1 MQPFLVINVLILC
14 SFFFFFFQLSIIEPI
29 KRDVLD
35 ARNAINM
42 GDFPGAIEFLGRAIE
57 VIFCI

>member
-1 MQPFLVINVLILC
+1 MYCTYLLL
-14 SFFFFFFQLSIIEPI
+14 FFQLSIIEPI
-29 KRDVLD
+29 KKDVLD

-57 VIFCI
+57 VIFCM

>member
-1 MQPFLVINVLILC
+1 M
-14 SFFFFFFQLSIIEPI
+14 
-29 KRDVLD
+29 LD

-57 VIFCI
+57 IAPWDPELRVMRADCHKQMGDYISAISDIK